1 MECVGKNYVQRQ
13 VGQVDWNGFEWSG
26 MKWSVMVRYYF
37 SVLKN
42 KKHNLGKNINS
53 RVS

>member
-26 MKWSVMVRYYF
+26 MKWSVMVETYY
-37 SVLKN
+37 SVKKN
-42 KKHNLGKNINS
+42 KTHNLEKYINR
-53 RVS
+53 RVR